1 MVIPIIGTQLVSGR
15 VRLLLALLLTIL
27 LVPSLPPVP
36 AIDPLS
42 LPALN
47 ITVQQVGIGVFMG
60 FSVLTLF
67 QLFIITGQIMAMQ
80 MGLGFAS
87 MVDPTNGITVAGL
100 SQFYLM
106 LITLLFLGMNGHL
119 VLFETLA
126 ESFRMMPIGGSFLL
140 PMPGGS
146 WPDGSA
152 GCLPVA

>member
-1 MVIPIIGTQLVSGR
+1 MSGR

-106 LITLLFLGMNGHL
+106 LITLLFW
-119 VLFETLA
+119 A
-126 ESFRMMPIGGSFLL
+126 
-140 PMPGGS
+140 
-146 WPDGSA
+146 
-152 GCLPVA
+152 